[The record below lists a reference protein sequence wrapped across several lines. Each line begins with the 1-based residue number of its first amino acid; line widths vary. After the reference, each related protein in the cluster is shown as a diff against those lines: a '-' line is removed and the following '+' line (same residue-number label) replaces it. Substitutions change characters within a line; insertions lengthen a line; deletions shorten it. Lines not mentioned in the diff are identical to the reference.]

1 MANLKDIREVPLVDS
16 LTGDEKVLLNVD
28 GKARQVR
35 VDQIK
40 PIEEYDLD
48 ITVRLYYDEQ
58 GDWTGDDFVIHHMSS
73 FETIRDKI
81 LNGIVPKVKGV
92 FIREYPEYTVTDL
105 ISHYRFGYY
114 IYKSDDYEEIGF
126 YLGGYDGSREFYIES
141 DGSVYID

>member
-40 PIEEYDLD
+40 PKEEYDLD
-48 ITVRLYYDEQ
+48 ITVRFYFDEQ
-58 GDWTGDDFVIHHMSS
+58 ADDTATDFVIHHMSS

-92 FIREYPEYTVTDL
+92 LTEDFPEHTYTDL
-105 ISHYRFGYY
+105 IAYYAFGYY
-114 IYKSDDYEEIGF
+114 IGKIDNYEEIYF
-126 YLGGYDGSREFYIES
+126 NLGGNNYSRGFWIES
-141 DGSVYID
+141 DGSVYLD